1 MNNLSKNPVSKEEC
15 LPEGNAG
22 LAFIVEEQK
31 NIIEKQ
37 TDTIR
42 KLEHTV
48 DLLRK
53 ALFGQRSER
62 IIDTDEKQGVFESIL
77 AEVDDLEKETP
88 KFEEP
93 ENEMSPELPCQRKK
107 RSSLQELIPEN
118 LPKEEVIIDL
128 PENEKTAPD
137 GTPLKCIGEERVE
150 KLAYKPGFWFLKIF
164 IYPKY
169 AKPDDSLFGVKKASA
184 PDFAIPGGVYDESF
198 LSWLVNEKC
207 SMHLP
212 HYRLEESMQRAG
224 LKISRQ
230 TLSSLYIRTA
240 YILKPLYC
248 AMVKDII
255 SREII
260 FTDDTSV
267 KMLMPGNGKALKT
280 YMWVYAGGGGGPP
293 YRVFDFTMKRSG
305 NCPKKFLK
313 GFNGYV
319 HSDAFN
325 GYDMIFENDDIREC
339 SCWMH
344 VRRKYLEAKDAPLEL
359 RKKVLRLIR
368 NIYRYERAIKKCDRV
383 NDRILILRVRNEKI
397 EPIIDD
403 IFKITADA
411 LKSGQVLPK
420 SNFADAISYMHNLG
434 DTLKTFIENPYLSP
448 DNGESERALRPLT
461 VGRKNWLF
469 AGSENGGEATAI
481 LFSLIQTCRVMKIN
495 PAVYIEDVLRRIN
508 GHPYNRLEE
517 LLPGKWKKA
526 DSYFKQL
533 PIC

>member
-1 MNNLSKNPVSKEEC
+1 MDNSSENSVSKEEC

-22 LAFIVEEQK
+22 LAFMVEEQK

-37 TDTIR
+37 ADTIR
-42 KLEHTV
+42 KQGHTIE
-48 DLLRK
+48 LLRK

-77 AEVDDLEKETP
+77 AEVDSLDKENKEP
-88 KFEEP
+88 EEP
-93 ENEMSPELPCQRKK
+93 EEEASSELSKIRKK
-107 RSSLQELIPEN
+107 RSGLRELIPDD
-118 LPKEEVIIDL
+118 LPKEEVVIDI
-128 PENEKTAPD
+128 PESEKTSQD

-169 AKPDDSLFGVKKASA
+169 ANPDNSLSGIKKSKA
-184 PDFAIPGGVYDESF
+184 PDFAIPGGCYDESF
-198 LSWLVNEKC
+198 LAWLATEKC

-212 HYRLEESMQRAG
+212 HYRLEESMHRAG
-224 LKISRQ
+224 IMISRQ

-240 YILKPLYC
+240 YILKPLYDE
-248 AMVKDII
+248 MVNDII

-267 KMLMPGNGKALKT
+267 KMLMPGNGKTLKT

-305 NCPKKFLK
+305 TCPKKFLK
-313 GFNGYV
+313 GFKGYV
-319 HSDAFN
+319 HADAFN
-325 GYDMIFENDDIREC
+325 GYDMIFEDDNICEC

-383 NDRILILRVRNEKI
+383 NDRNLILRVRNEKI
-397 EPIIDD
+397 GPIINAV
-403 IFKITADA
+403 FKITADA
-411 LKSGQVLPK
+411 LKNGKILPK

-434 DTLKTFIENPYLSP
+434 GTLKTFLENPYLSP

-469 AGSENGGEATAI
+469 AGSESGGEATAI
-481 LFSLIQTCRVMKIN
+481 LLSLIQTCRIMKIN

-508 GHPYNRLEE
+508 GHPYNKLDE

-526 DSYFKQL
+526 DSYFK
-533 PIC
+533 